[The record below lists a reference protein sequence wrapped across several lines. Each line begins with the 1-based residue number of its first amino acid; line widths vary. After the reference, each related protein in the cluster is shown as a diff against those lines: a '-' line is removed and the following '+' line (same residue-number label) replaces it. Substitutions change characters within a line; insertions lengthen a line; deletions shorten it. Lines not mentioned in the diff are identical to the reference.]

1 MTYEENRRMRQKR
14 NNKHNKDKVKLI
26 EMEQKIINQ
35 EKEEIAEETKYW

>member
-1 MTYEENRRMRQKR
+1 MKWTDVCVKKE

-26 EMEQKIINQ
+26 EMEQKIVNQ